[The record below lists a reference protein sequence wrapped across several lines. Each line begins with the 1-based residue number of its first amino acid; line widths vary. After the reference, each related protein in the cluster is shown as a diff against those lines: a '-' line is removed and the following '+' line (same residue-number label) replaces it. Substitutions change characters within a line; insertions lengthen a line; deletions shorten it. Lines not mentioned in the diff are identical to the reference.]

1 MTRRA
6 PNSVVTADDVLRYVA
21 GYLEA
26 HGGVAPS
33 YREIGSALRIPSLGA
48 IARIMSSLHRAGK
61 TYQRPGYAR
70 WLEPAQEVPIPRGPS
85 GEPLYFV
92 RIPQ

>member
-6 PNSVVTADDVLRYVA
+6 PSAATPDDVLRYVA

-26 HGGVAPS
+26 HDGISPS
-33 YREIGSALRIPSLGA
+33 FRDIAAGLGIYSLGKVSDSLAHLAELGLINRLPDRARA
-48 IARIMSSLHRAGK
+48 IAVLH
-61 TYQRPGYAR
+61 P
-70 WLEPAQEVPIPRGPS
+70 PAIPRTPT

-92 RIPQ
+92 RIP